1 VEALPPPT
9 LFTRATNRDF
19 SLFMTYFTSGLTL
32 NPLRQVVMTRNAEL
46 GHGPFNRQRYSN
58 PEMDR
63 PLAQALVTM
72 DEARRKELTQQAA
85 RALYDD
91 MGVIPIINL
100 RNSWA
105 GRRDRVVYDPS
116 PTNFTQPTLAKPAP

>member
-1 VEALPPPT
+1 
-9 LFTRATNRDF
+9 
-19 SLFMTYFTSGLTL
+19 MTYFTSYQTL

-46 GHGPFNRQRYSN
+46 GHGPFNRTRYSN
-58 PEMDR
+58 PAMDR
-63 PLAQALVTM
+63 PLAEALVTM
-72 DEARRKELTQQAA
+72 DEGRRRQLTQQAA

-91 MGVIPIINL
+91 KGVIPVINL

-116 PTNFTQPTLAKPAP
+116 PTNHTQPTLAKPAP